1 MIRSMQR
8 VRKCVNFA
16 EMVQLIVLWQIE
28 KYQNRENFMEKSL
41 AQLSTPMKHVMM
53 EITLRTMVVSVVM

>member
-1 MIRSMQR
+1 
-8 VRKCVNFA
+8 
-16 EMVQLIVLWQIE
+16 MVQLIVLWQIE